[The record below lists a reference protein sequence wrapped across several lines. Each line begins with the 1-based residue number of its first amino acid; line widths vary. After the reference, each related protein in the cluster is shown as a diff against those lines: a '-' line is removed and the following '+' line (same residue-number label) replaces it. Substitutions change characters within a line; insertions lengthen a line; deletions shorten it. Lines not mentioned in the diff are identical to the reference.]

1 MTDWKF
7 ASLIEV
13 DKEYKVEGL
22 NIWNHYWHCTD
33 RKIEVRGPF
42 EGQVYY
48 FNEYQILSDYKTV
61 TFLAGEYT
69 NGQLGIYV
77 KDDLADNRL

>member
-1 MTDWKF
+1 MTNWKF

-13 DKEYKVEGL
+13 DKEYKVDGL

-42 EGQVYY
+42 EGQVYF
-48 FNEYQILSDYKTV
+48 FNEYQIRSDYKTV
-61 TFLAGEYT
+61 TFVAGEYV
-69 NGQLGIYV
+69 NGQIGLYI
-77 KDDLADNRL
+77 KDDLSDNKI